1 MTILSDPY
9 TSTSNEAMV
18 GDRRFPAVFPP
29 VSVPC
34 SLVQLSFPSTLMS
47 ASPTTPRNEPEYEGD
62 YRPADAENPHAH
74 LDPFN
79 VRVEPA
85 DLTYLVQMADAL
97 NTTLDLQTL
106 LGRTSELVKAII
118 DYRIFAIFLLNDRT
132 NELRM
137 RFQIGHTPEIERMRL
152 AMGKGVVGQVALTRQ
167 PLLLNDVTTDPN
179 YLPAN
184 PDVRSELAVPL
195 IAKNRLIGV
204 MDLESEQA
212 GYFRP
217 EHLHLL
223 TLTASR
229 IAQAIEN
236 ARLYARVSRQAQTLT
251 VLNEISAELTSILE
265 LDPLLARIGQL
276 LRRLIDYQ
284 MFSIMLLDDKGET
297 LITRYAWRFGYAH
310 APLRRIPITS
320 GLVGA
325 AVREWRPINVPDVRK
340 DSRYLAM
347 NPETRSELIVPL
359 FHKGRIIGVLDLE
372 HTRPG
377 FFNDDHQRTLTT
389 MAAQVAIAIENARLY
404 QAVSRQ
410 ERQLEKDIA
419 MAREVQLRLLPTSPP
434 EQSHADLA
442 VRFLPARTI
451 GGDLYD
457 FVEYSPHETAIM
469 LGDVSG
475 KAAPAAL
482 FAALVSGIMRSAA
495 IQRPKPAE
503 MLRALNDALQERKLD
518 SQYVT
523 MLFALWNDEQRTL
536 YVSNSGAVQPIF
548 CRDGQSLTV
557 KSEGFPLG
565 MFPDVTYDE
574 ISIVTQPGDLLVFI
588 SDGITDAE
596 NAQGE
601 MYGSERL
608 FKVLGA
614 DPERTAGQI
623 ADAIMEDVTRFQDG
637 KDRFDDETIIVLRV
651 R

>member
-1 MTILSDPY
+1 
-9 TSTSNEAMV
+9 
-18 GDRRFPAVFPP
+18 
-29 VSVPC
+29 
-34 SLVQLSFPSTLMS
+34 MS
-47 ASPTTPRNEPEYEGD
+47 SRTTPPRAEPEFEGD
-62 YRPADAENPHAH
+62 YRPSDSENPHAH
-74 LDPFN
+74 LDLAN
-79 VRVEPA
+79 IRVEAA
-85 DLTYLVQMADAL
+85 DLTYLVQIADAL
-97 NTTLDLQTL
+97 NTTLDLETL
-106 LGRTSELVKAII
+106 LKRTSELVRSII
-118 DYRIFAIFLLNDRT
+118 HYRIFAILLLNDRT
-132 NELRM
+132 HDLRI
-137 RFQIGHTPEIERMRL
+137 RFQIGHTPEVQRMRFPL
-152 AMGKGVVGQVALTRQ
+152 GKGVVGQVALTRQ
-167 PLLLNDVTTDPN
+167 PLLLNDVTTDEN
-179 YLPAN
+179 YIAAN
-184 PDVRSELAVPL
+184 PDVRSELSVPL

-204 MDLESEQA
+204 LDLESEQI

-251 VLNEISAELTSILE
+251 VLNEISAELTSILD

-325 AVREWRPINVPDVRK
+325 AVREWRPVNVPDVRK
-340 DSRYLAM
+340 DPRYLPM

-359 FHKGRIIGVLDLE
+359 FHKGHIIGVLDLE
-372 HTRPG
+372 HTRTG
-377 FFNDDHQRTLTT
+377 FFNEEHERTLTT

-404 QAVSRQ
+404 QAVRRQ
-410 ERQLEKDIA
+410 ERQLERDIA
-419 MAREVQLRLLPTSPP
+419 MAREVQLRLLPTHPP
-434 EQSHADLA
+434 QHTNAEMA

-457 FVEYSPHETAIM
+457 FLEYGANESAIV

-495 IQRPKPAE
+495 AHAPGPAA
-503 MLRALNDALQERKLD
+503 MLVQLNDALQERRLD

-523 MLFALWNDEQRTL
+523 MLFALWHDDTRILE
-536 YVSNSGAVQPIF
+536 VANSGAVQPVL
-548 CRDGQSLTV
+548 CRAGESV
-557 KSEGFPLG
+557 KVSAEGFPLG
-565 MFPDVTYDE
+565 MFPNVAYDE
-574 ISIVTQPGDLLVFI
+574 LSLAMQPGDAVVFV
-588 SDGITDAE
+588 SDGILDAE
-596 NAQGE
+596 NMEGE
-601 MYGSERL
+601 MYGEDRL
-608 FKVLGA
+608 SGLLCANREQPANHIAEAILA
-614 DPERTAGQI
+614 D
-623 ADAIMEDVTRFQDG
+623 VSRFQDG